1 MTSPFPLRWAAMG
14 LAMVGWAAMTTPLVA
29 QDPPTERS
37 ILESQRRLD
46 QVRQERARLQQEMGD
61 LRSQAQSASSQLRNI
76 ERQLS
81 ASRTVL
87 AEVDFQVEARS
98 AEVDVT
104 ATALAQAQTDLTN
117 SRVTLKERLRSI
129 YKRGSLHTARVLLS
143 ADSFANLLTRYRYLR
158 LVAAQ
163 DRAIL
168 DRVASLEA
176 ELTLRNRELQESL
189 AELHRLRDEKSGE
202 VSNLERVE
210 GQRERALTRYRTQV
224 AEAESRLAVL
234 AETETR
240 LSGLIGDIEEDRIRD
255 EAATP
260 SPTDATADA
269 GGGGAGGRPSGSPS
283 AGTLEWPVAGDLI
296 YRFGRQRQPNGTVL
310 RWNGIGIRAS
320 EGTPV
325 HAVLPGSV
333 SLAGPFEGYGPMVVL
348 SHGDGLYT
356 LYLYLRDIFVVQGR
370 YVDEGEVLGTVGGG
384 DTPEGSHLEFQ
395 MRGPVDGSS
404 PQALDPLQW
413 LRPPGGS

>member
-1 MTSPFPLRWAAMG
+1 MKAAPPISKG
-14 LAMVGWAAMTTPLVA
+14 VIRLLLALTLVPGA
-29 QDPPTERS
+29 SLAGQDPPTERS

-46 QVRQERARLQQEMGD
+46 EVRQERARLQQEMSD

-104 ATALAQAQTDLTN
+104 ATALAQAQTDLTQ
-117 SRVTLKERLRSI
+117 SRTTLKDRLRSI
-129 YKRGSLHTARVLLS
+129 YKRGPLHTARVLLS
-143 ADSFANLLTRYRYLR
+143 ADSFANLLTRFRYLR

-168 DRVASLEA
+168 DRVATLEA

-189 AELHRLRDEKSGE
+189 AELHRLRDEKSSE

-210 GQRERALTRYRTQV
+210 GQREQALTRYRAQV
-224 AEAESRLAVL
+224 AETESRLAVL
-234 AETETR
+234 TETENR
-240 LSGLIGDIEEDRIRD
+240 LSGLIGDIEEDRVR
-255 EAATP
+255 EEGAAP
-260 SPTDATADA
+260 SASGE
-269 GGGGAGGRPSGSPS
+269 GGGGAGGRPAGAPT
-283 AGTLEWPVAGDLI
+283 AGTLQWPVDGNLI

-310 RWNGIGIRAS
+310 RWNGIGIQAS

-384 DTPEGSHLEFQ
+384 ETPEGPHLEFQ
-395 MRGPVDGSS
+395 MRGPVAGSS
-404 PQALDPLQW
+404 PQALDPLEW
-413 LRPPGGS
+413 LRP

>member
-1 MTSPFPLRWAAMG
+1 MGDSPRTSRWVKYLLLAIAAAPGAPL
-14 LAMVGWAAMTTPLVA
+14 TA

-37 ILESQRRLD
+37 ILDSQRRLD
-46 QVRQERARLQQEMGD
+46 QVRQERARLQEEMTA
-61 LRSQAQSASSQLRNI
+61 LRTQAQSASSQLRNI

-104 ATALAQAQTDLTN
+104 ATALAQAQTDLTE
-117 SRVTLKERLRSI
+117 SRTTLKDRLRSI
-129 YKRGSLHTARVLLS
+129 YKRGPLHTARVLLS
-143 ADSFANLLTRYRYLR
+143 ADSFANLLTRYRYLH

-168 DRVASLEA
+168 DRVATLEA

-189 AELHRLRDEKSGE
+189 AELHRLRDEKSSE

-210 GQRERALTRYRTQV
+210 GQRERALTRYRAQV
-224 AEAESRLAVL
+224 AETESRLAVL
-234 AETETR
+234 AETENR
-240 LSGLIGDIEEDRIRD
+240 LSGLIGDIEEDRVR
-255 EAATP
+255 EGGAAP
-260 SPTDATADA
+260 EEGAAA
-269 GGGGAGGRPSGSPS
+269 GGGGAGGRPAGAPTLGS
-283 AGTLEWPVAGDLI
+283 LEWPVDGDLI

-310 RWNGIGIRAS
+310 RWNGIGIQAS

-370 YVDEGEVLGTVGGG
+370 YVDEGEVLGTVGGSE
-384 DTPEGSHLEFQ
+384 TPEGPHLEFQ
-395 MRGPVDGSS
+395 MRGPISGSS
-404 PQALDPLQW
+404 PQALDPLEW
-413 LRPPGGS
+413 LRPRGGP

>member
-1 MTSPFPLRWAAMG
+1 MRSHLRLLGLVLVWMVPLAP
-14 LAMVGWAAMTTPLVA
+14 LAA

-46 QVRQERARLQQEMGD
+46 EVRQERARLQQEMTD

-87 AEVDFQVEARS
+87 AEVDFQVDARS
-98 AEVDVT
+98 TEVDVT
-104 ATALAQAQTDLTN
+104 ATALAQAQTDLTV
-117 SRVTLKERLRSI
+117 SKSTLRERLRSI

-143 ADSFANLLTRYRYLR
+143 ADSFANLLTRFRYLR

-168 DRVASLEA
+168 DRVATLEA

-210 GQRERALTRYRTQV
+210 AQREQALTRYRAQV
-224 AEAESRLAVL
+224 AETESRLAVL
-234 AETETR
+234 TETENR
-240 LSGLIGDIEEDRIRD
+240 LSGLIGDIEEDRIR
-255 EAATP
+255 EEGATTVAEGQP
-260 SPTDATADA
+260 A
-269 GGGGAGGRPSGSPS
+269 GGGGAGGRPGGGAT
-283 AGTLEWPVAGDLI
+283 AGTLEWPVDGDLI
-296 YRFGRQRQPNGTVL
+296 YPFGRQRQPNGTVL

-348 SHGDGLYT
+348 SHGDGLYS

-384 DTPEGSHLEFQ
+384 ETPEGPHLEFQ
-395 MRGPVDGSS
+395 MRGPVAGSS
-404 PQALDPLQW
+404 PQALDPLEW
-413 LRPPGGS
+413 LRPPGGA